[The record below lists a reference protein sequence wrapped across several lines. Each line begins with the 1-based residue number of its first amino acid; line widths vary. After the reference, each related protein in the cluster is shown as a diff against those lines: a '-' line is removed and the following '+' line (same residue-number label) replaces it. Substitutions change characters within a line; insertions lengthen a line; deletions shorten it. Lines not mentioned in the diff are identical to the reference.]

1 MPPVESAVAV
11 VDAPVAVAAPPA
23 ARADSPTL
31 EEVVYNYLHLANGA
45 RISEIET
52 ELGITRFQ
60 AVDAL
65 HALIQKGLIVKQDR
79 TYLAKEEALL

>member
-1 MPPVESAVAV
+1 VAV
-11 VDAPVAVAAPPA
+11 LDAPVAVAEPPIA
-23 ARADSPTL
+23 KPDSPTL